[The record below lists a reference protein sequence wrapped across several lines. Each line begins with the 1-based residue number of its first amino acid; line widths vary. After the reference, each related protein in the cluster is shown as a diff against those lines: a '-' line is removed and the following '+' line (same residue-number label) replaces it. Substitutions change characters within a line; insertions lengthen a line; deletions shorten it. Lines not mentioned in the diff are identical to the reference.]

1 MDKSHQYSIKWRYE
15 FNHTK
20 CGVVTFAESSALLLQ
35 FMDEREWN
43 LGNDIVD
50 EVYEYKNLGI
60 LINYVVSFSSN
71 AADNIEKTRK
81 MAKVIFVL
89 QI

>member
-20 CGVVTFAESSALLLQ
+20 CGVVAFGESSALRLQ

-50 EVYEYKNLGI
+50 EIYEYKNLGI
-60 LINYVVSFSSN
+60 QINYVGSFSSN
-71 AADNIEKTRK
+71 VTDNIEKTRK
-81 MAKVIFVL
+81 MAKIIFVP